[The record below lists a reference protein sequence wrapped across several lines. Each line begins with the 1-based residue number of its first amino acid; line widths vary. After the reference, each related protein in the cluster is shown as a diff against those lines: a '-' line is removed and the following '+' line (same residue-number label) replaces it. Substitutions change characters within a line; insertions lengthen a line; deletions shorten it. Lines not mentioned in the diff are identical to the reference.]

1 MGVKVFRSELQP
13 DSESAYRNWLSD
25 NPDGYVV
32 NTLKTASGKDSKS
45 DKRFTRI
52 HRATCKT
59 INPLLGQAEKTG
71 FTTGRYQKLCA
82 ASFELAES
90 EAKLITGLASVKRC
104 PCIRYVVK
112 AIKKAT

>member
-13 DSESAYRNWLSD
+13 DSESAYRNWLSN

-59 INPLLGQAEKTG
+59 INPLLGLTERKG

-82 ASFELAES
+82 STFELAER
-90 EAKLITGLASVKRC
+90 EASSFTGLASVKKC
-104 PCIRYVVK
+104 PCI
-112 AIKKAT
+112 

>member
-13 DSESAYRNWLSD
+13 DSESAYRHWLSD

-32 NTLKTASGKDSKS
+32 NTLKTASGRASKS

-52 HRATCKT
+52 HLATCKT
-59 INPLLGQAEKTG
+59 INPLLRLDAKTG

-82 ASFELAES
+82 NSFELTES
-90 EAKLITGLASVKRC
+90 EAKLVTGLVSVKMC
-104 PCIRYVVK
+104 PCI
-112 AIKKAT
+112 